1 MPAPELRVSIDR
13 IRREAQLAVE
23 ASSLRSVAAEVGL
36 TPMGL
41 RGFIR
46 GESAPQPRTVR
57 KLTFWFARRMGALE
71 PEGEEAARASL
82 VRLAALYPPDDR
94 PRVEMLFLR
103 LMEEQFR
110 ESGMVPPAWLQ
121 ALLGA
126 VQDRAE

>member
-1 MPAPELRVSIDR
+1 MAAPELRVSIDR

-41 RGFIR
+41 RGFVR

-57 KLTFWFARRMGALE
+57 KLTFWYARRMGALE
-71 PEGEEAARASL
+71 PQGEEAARASI
-82 VRLAALYPPDDR
+82 VRLAALYPPADR
-94 PRVEMLFLR
+94 ARVELLFLQ

-110 ESGMVPPAWLQ
+110 ESGMAPPAWLQ
-121 ALLGA
+121 TLRGE
-126 VQDRAE
+126 VQDRTD